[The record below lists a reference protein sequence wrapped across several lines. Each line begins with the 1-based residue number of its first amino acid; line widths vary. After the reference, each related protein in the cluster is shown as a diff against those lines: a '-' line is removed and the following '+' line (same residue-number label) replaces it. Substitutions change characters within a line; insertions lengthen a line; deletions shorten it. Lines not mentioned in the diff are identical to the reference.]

1 MGKWNLVFA
10 SFGCYH
16 APALGWE
23 LQHVVSHH
31 SYTNI
36 FGLDVDLNHFLD
48 NFRTSKLQSYVAIY
62 RKWRYFMPIYFAA
75 ASIGQIDSW
84 TGKPARHI
92 HRDIPFW
99 RTRFSDPSFRAHCA
113 QICWTMF
120 IVPAFFFFN
129 FGVANA
135 WKAFVFLIVPRIGH
149 GMLFYLFSQVSH
161 IQSNAFCSVDEV
173 QSESWIEHQ
182 IRSSVDYSVASTF
195 WNFMSVGLNSQTV
208 HHLLPAVHPCHFV
221 ALQPVLDDFCADY
234 GIERRVHT
242 NIFNIFKAH
251 IAHLA
256 LRNDSPEQ
264 HPHHS

>member
-1 MGKWNLVFA
+1 MRFVWYFLLFISYFYALALCASGLWLSLPLLSLVHWLLSTDLLHNGTHYQIFASPKWNLVFA

-16 APALGWE
+16 APALEWE
-23 LQHVVSHH
+23 LQHVLSHH

-36 FGLDVDLNHFLD
+36 LGLDVDLNHFLD

-92 HRDIPFW
+92 HRDVPFW

-120 IVPAFFFFN
+120 IVPTFFFFN

-135 WKAFVFLIVPRIGH
+135 WKAFIFLIVPRIGH
-149 GMLFYLFSQVSH
+149 GMLFYLFFAGVSH
-161 IQSNAFCSVDEV
+161 
-173 QSESWIEHQ
+173 SEQ
-182 IRSSVDYSVASTF
+182 R
-195 WNFMSVGLNSQTV
+195 
-208 HHLLPAVHPCHFV
+208 LLH
-221 ALQPVLDDFCADY
+221 
-234 GIERRVHT
+234 RR
-242 NIFNIFKAH
+242 
-251 IAHLA
+251 
-256 LRNDSPEQ
+256 
-264 HPHHS
+264 